1 MPKPN
6 RGGSAGNPLPK
17 AIGALA
23 MAAVLVVAY
32 FAQFVWFPD
41 GISVTTAESESG
53 QEISSIAATSDIVI
67 NEVMGSNSSA
77 FSDENGA
84 FPDYVEL
91 LNTGSAPADLN
102 GLVLT
107 DKLNSNSQ
115 FVFPSHVLQ
124 PGETVLVFC
133 DDGNANAYGSPTT
146 RRLRSVLRRHGD
158 AVQRKRH
165 RNRDCLY
172 VYLLRERGLHAR

>member
-41 GISVTTAESESG
+41 GISVTTAESERG

-91 LNTGSAPADLN
+91 LNTGSAPA
-102 GLVLT
+102 
-107 DKLNSNSQ
+107 
-115 FVFPSHVLQ
+115 
-124 PGETVLVFC
+124 
-133 DDGNANAYGSPTT
+133 
-146 RRLRSVLRRHGD
+146 
-158 AVQRKRH
+158 
-165 RNRDCLY
+165 
-172 VYLLRERGLHAR
+172 